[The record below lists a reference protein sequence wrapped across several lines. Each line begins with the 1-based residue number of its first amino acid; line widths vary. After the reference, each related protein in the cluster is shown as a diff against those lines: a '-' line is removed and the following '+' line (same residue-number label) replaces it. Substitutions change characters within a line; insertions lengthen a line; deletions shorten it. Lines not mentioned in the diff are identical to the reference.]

1 MNRLESGHP
10 NEFVCRL
17 KTLWERRT
25 TFHFDGNVQNRPS
38 EIGPLSKDAFLYAQT
53 GMRLLDSRIR
63 DRRPQILDG
72 QPQPYLFPL
81 LYSSTGYY
89 AMPAFSILILKPES
103 YCRCKHI
110 GVYIF

>member
-1 MNRLESGHP
+1 MDHYRGRLNEDQGMNRLESGHP

-17 KTLWERRT
+17 KTLWESRT

-81 LYSSTGYY
+81 LFLLHSMVWYDDNEL
-89 AMPAFSILILKPES
+89 FL
-103 YCRCKHI
+103 
-110 GVYIF
+110 